1 MNCQLWSPLSATANN
16 LRHIGN
22 QRADGI
28 IGAKVTTR
36 QTRVTS
42 PKVRKATVSDSRLP
56 IVRQQSNK
64 PPISC
69 GEAILPRRG
78 RPIVALVFAAALLAA
93 CSGTDEQVYVE
104 RPVEELYND
113 AVDQVAVED
122 YAAASELFLEVE
134 RQHPYSIWATKA
146 QLLGA
151 YSFYARGQ
159 YDDAILGLDR
169 FIQLHPGNRDIAYA
183 YYLKGLSYYEQISD
197 VGRDQRNTELA
208 LQSLGDVA
216 RRFPTSKYARDA
228 QLKIDLTQD
237 HLAGKEMEVGRFY
250 LRRGQYLAAIN
261 RFRNVINTY
270 QSTTHTPEALHRL
283 SEAYTAVGIEPE
295 ARENAAVLGHNFP
308 GNQWYVDSYQLVEGV
323 VVRDIDGDGVADP
336 VPEERSFFSRLWP
349 F

>member
-1 MNCQLWSPLSATANN
+1 L
-16 LRHIGN
+16 G
-22 QRADGI
+22 
-28 IGAKVTTR
+28 
-36 QTRVTS
+36 
-42 PKVRKATVSDSRLP
+42 VREIRFRGRKSTVSDYRSP
-56 IVRQQSNK
+56 IVGQQTDR
-64 PPISC
+64 PT
-69 GEAILPRRG
+69 GHRRAAY
-78 RPIVALVFAAALLAA
+78 RPLAALVLAAAVLAA
-93 CSGTDEQVYVE
+93 CSGSEEQTYVE

-113 AVDQVAVED
+113 AVDSVAVED
-122 YAAASELFLEVE
+122 YLTASELFLEVE

-146 QLLGA
+146 QLMSA

-159 YDDAILGLDR
+159 YDDAVLALDR

-208 LQSLGDVA
+208 LQSLSDVS
-216 RRFPTSKYARDA
+216 RRFPATKYARDS
-228 QLKIDLTQD
+228 QLKIDLTLD

-261 RFRNVINTY
+261 RFRNVIDRY

-283 SEAYTAVGIEPE
+283 TEAYTALGIEPE
-295 ARENAAVLGHNFP
+295 ARENAAVLGYNFP
-308 GNQWYVDSYQLVEGV
+308 GNNWYVDSYQLVEEV

-336 VPEERSFFSRLWP
+336 PPGQKSGFFSRLWP